1 MVWERGR
8 KSGRVEAANR
18 QWLWA
23 ALPAIPL
30 ILLALRLWLLSRGEL
45 QTMLLLIQYV
55 SPLGL
60 ITMLFVALIWILP
73 VVVLTVRVLS
83 ALLVVSDPSS
93 GSRLVRLGDRLP
105 RWVLVLAVILA
116 ALTWQLRFLP
126 FLEMLVVMIVGLGA
140 RRRYPRG
147 SMRRQFFCLA
157 VPLAAA
163 VLCYI
168 WLSPGIA
175 KEFFVEETVNSMLLL
190 APPGIAV
197 LLTGPV
203 PHWAARAVIRGTAIG
218 AAIVGPLLFIVM
230 FSRAPILP
238 TVAMELNDFESCRI
252 YDRSTPDDSNCVL
265 FGQIITVDDRMT
277 ALLRPDG
284 TVVFVSNDIRESQVL
299 CATGG
304 SAPTSRVHIRGLHIE
319 SRALVLIIPPAP
331 RIDPD
336 PRCQGRPLPVPVR
349 SGPSPSR
356 QPDQPGPGSEN

>member
-1 MVWERGR
+1 
-8 KSGRVEAANR
+8 
-18 QWLWA
+18 
-23 ALPAIPL
+23 
-30 ILLALRLWLLSRGEL
+30 ALRLWLLSRGEL

-60 ITMLFVALIWILP
+60 VTMLIVALIWILP
-73 VVVLTVRVLS
+73 AVVLTVRVLS
-83 ALLVVSDPSS
+83 SLLVVSDPSS

-163 VLCYI
+163 LLCYI
-168 WLSPGIA
+168 WLSPGIV

-190 APPGIAV
+190 APPGMAV

-218 AAIVGPLLFIVM
+218 AAIIGPLLFIVM

-284 TVVFVSNDIRESQVL
+284 TVVFVPNDIRESQVL